1 MTIHPT
7 ALIDP
12 GAELGKDVSVG
23 PYAIVGPKVTIGDGS
38 TIGSHAVV
46 ESHVRMGSNCRVSSF
61 ASIGAPPQDLKFRN
75 EETWV
80 EIGDDVIVREY
91 ATINRGTATGSGVTR
106 VGSSCM
112 IMAYVHVAHDCH
124 IGNRVIMANAA
135 TLAGHI
141 EIEDGAFIGGL
152 SAVHQFVRIGS
163 LAIVGG
169 MSGIS
174 QDVPPFVKAVAARQ
188 GRNRSLFGL
197 NVIGLQRA
205 GMSAPTIDTLKKAYR
220 VIFRSEMPLKD
231 ALDKAEGEIEQI
243 PEVRKLIEF
252 IRSSKRGVLR

>member
-7 ALIDP
+7 ALIDSD
-12 GAELGKDVSVG
+12 AELGKGVSIG
-23 PYAIVGPKVTIGDGS
+23 PYSIVGPKVTIGDGS
-38 TIGSHAVV
+38 VIGSHAVI
-46 ESHVRMGSNCRVSSF
+46 ESHTKIGINGRISSF
-61 ASIGAPPQDLKFRN
+61 ASIGAPPQDLKFKN

-91 ATINRGTATGSGVTR
+91 ATINRGTATGCGVTR
-106 VGSSCM
+106 VGNHCM
-112 IMAYVHVAHDCH
+112 IMAYVHVAHDCQV
-124 IGNRVIMANAA
+124 GNRVIMANAA
-135 TLAGHI
+135 TLAGHVD
-141 EIEDGAFIGGL
+141 IEDGAFIGGL
-152 SAVHQFVRIGS
+152 SAVHQFVRIGA

-220 VIFRSEMPLKD
+220 IIFRSEIPMKE
-231 ALDKAEGEIEQI
+231 ALDKCEAEIEQI

>member
-1 MTIHPT
+1 MIHPT
-7 ALIDP
+7 AIIDP
-12 GAELGKDVSVG
+12 GAELAKSVSIG
-23 PYAIVGPKVTIGDGS
+23 PFTIIGPKVFIGEGS
-38 TIGSHAVV
+38 SIGSHVV
-46 ESHVRMGSNCRVSSF
+46 IESHARLGRNCHVSSF
-61 ASIGAPPQDLKFRN
+61 ASIGAPPQDLKFKG
-75 EETWV
+75 EDTWV

-91 ATINRGTATGSGVTR
+91 ATINRGTITGIGTTR
-106 VGSSCM
+106 VGNNSM
-112 IMAYVHVAHDCH
+112 IMAYVHIAHDCQV
-124 IGNRVIMANAA
+124 GKRVIMANAA
-135 TLAGHI
+135 TLAGHVD
-141 EIEDGAFIGGL
+141 IEDGASIGGL
-152 SAVHQFVRIGS
+152 SAVHQFVRIGT

-205 GMSAPTIDTLKKAYR
+205 GMSPETISTLKKAYR
-220 VIFRSEMPLKD
+220 VIFRSEIPLKE
-231 ALDKAEGEIEQI
+231 AVDKAETEVEQI

>member
-1 MTIHPT
+1 MERVDWERN
-7 ALIDP
+7 A
-12 GAELGKDVSVG
+12 GKAMKEG
-23 PYAIVGPKVTIGDGS
+23 
-38 TIGSHAVV
+38 
-46 ESHVRMGSNCRVSSF
+46 
-61 ASIGAPPQDLKFRN
+61 

-91 ATINRGTATGSGVTR
+91 ATINRGTVTGIGTTR
-106 VGSSCM
+106 VGSNCM
-112 IMAYVHVAHDCH
+112 IMAYVHIAHDCQV
-124 IGNRVIMANAA
+124 GKRVIMANAA

-174 QDVPPFVKAVAARQ
+174 QDVPPFVKAVGNRQ

-205 GMSAPTIDTLKKAYR
+205 GMSPATISVLKKAYR
-220 VIFRSEMPLKD
+220 VIFRSDLPLKEAVD
-231 ALDKAEGEIEQI
+231 RAESEIEQI
-243 PEVRKLIEF
+243 PEVKKLIAF
-252 IRSSKRGVLR
+252 IRSSERGVLR

>member
-1 MTIHPT
+1 MIHAT
-7 ALIDP
+7 AIIDP
-12 GAELGKDVSVG
+12 GAEIGKEVSVG
-23 PYAIVGPKVTIGDGS
+23 PYAVIGPKVTIGDGS
-38 TIGSHAVV
+38 VIGSHAVI
-46 ESHVRMGSNCRVSSF
+46 ESHARLGKNCRVSSF
-61 ASIGAPPQDLKFRN
+61 ASIGAPPQDLKFRG

-91 ATINRGTATGSGVTR
+91 ATINRGTVTGIGTTR
-106 VGSSCM
+106 VGSNCM
-112 IMAYVHVAHDCH
+112 IMAYVHIAHDCQV
-124 IGNRVIMANAA
+124 GKRVIMANAA

-174 QDVPPFVKAVAARQ
+174 QDVPPFVKAVGNRQ

-205 GMSAPTIDTLKKAYR
+205 GMSPPTISTLKKAYR
-220 VIFRSEMPLKD
+220 VIFRSDLPLKESV
-231 ALDKAEGEIEQI
+231 DKAESEIEQI
-243 PEVRKLIEF
+243 PEVKKLIAF
-252 IRSSKRGVLR
+252 IRSSERGVLR